1 MIVLSLAEIAAVTAG
16 TLTDA
21 PDPHACVTGP
31 AVSDSRQVPP
41 GGLFAAIGGARADG
55 HDFAAQAFAAGA
67 ACVLASRPVGGPA
80 VIVADVTAA
89 LGQLARHCLTRIKDV
104 TVIALT
110 GSAGKTTTK
119 DILAQVLARH
129 GATVATPGSF
139 NTEIG
144 LPLTVL
150 RAGKT
155 TRYLVLEMGARHAG
169 DIRYLTTL
177 APPQVGIVLNVGSA
191 HLGEFGTREA
201 IGRAKAELVQALP
214 EAADGG
220 IAILNADDDI
230 VSAMARDTTASV
242 ITYGTGQADI
252 RATDIHLIDGA
263 ARFTLHI
270 PSGSAPVILR
280 LLGVH
285 QVHNALA
292 AAAAAHA
299 LNMDTGSIAAA
310 LSSAE
315 PHSPGRLQVLQRP
328 DGITIINDAF
338 NANPESTAAGLRSL
352 ACYAGP
358 RRTIAVLGEMR
369 ELGPAAESAHYDTGR
384 LAADL
389 GIDILITV
397 GHGLTGTLAD
407 AARTSP
413 APPVIH
419 AAEDP
424 DELLPVLRRLLQPG
438 DVVFI
443 KASRSVGLENFA
455 ATLREDGPARPA
467 GEPS

>member
-1 MIVLSLAEIAAVTAG
+1 MITLSLAEITAVTAG

-31 AVSDSRQVPP
+31 VVSDSRQVTPC
-41 GGLFAAIGGARADG
+41 GLFAAISGAHVDG
-55 HDFAAQAFAAGA
+55 HEFAAQAFAAGA

-80 VIVADVTAA
+80 VIVPDVTAA
-89 LGQLARHCLTRIKDV
+89 LGQLARHALTRIKDV

-119 DILAQVLARH
+119 DLLAQVLARH
-129 GATVATPGSF
+129 GTTVATPGSF

-150 RAGKT
+150 RAQGT
-155 TRYLVLEMGARHAG
+155 TRYLVLEMGARHTG

-177 APPQVGIVLNVGSA
+177 TPPRIGIVLNVGSA
-191 HLGEFGTREA
+191 HLGEFGSRQA
-201 IGRAKAELVQALP
+201 ISRAKAELVQALP
-214 EAADGG
+214 DAADGG

-230 VSAMARDTTASV
+230 VAAMARDTTATV
-242 ITYGTGQADI
+242 LTYGTGQAHI
-252 RATDIHLIDGA
+252 RATDIHLTDGA
-263 ARFTLHI
+263 ARFTLHT
-270 PSGSAPVILR
+270 PSGSAPVALR
-280 LLGVH
+280 LLGPH

-299 LNMDTGSIAAA
+299 LDMDTSSIAAA
-310 LSSAE
+310 LSAAE
-315 PHSPGRLQVLQRP
+315 PHSPGRLQILQRP

-338 NANPESTAAGLRSL
+338 NANPESTAAGLRTL

-369 ELGPAAESAHYDTGR
+369 ELGPAAETAHHDTGR

-389 GIDILITV
+389 GISTLITV
-397 GHGLTGTLAD
+397 GHGLIDTLAD

-413 APPVIH
+413 TPPVIH

-424 DELLPVLRRLLQPG
+424 DELLPILRRLLQPG

-443 KASRSVGLENFA
+443 KASRSVGLENLA
-455 ATLREDGPARPA
+455 ATLQQDRPTRPA
-467 GEPS
+467 LQD

>member
-16 TLTDA
+16 TLADVL
-21 PDPHACVTGP
+21 DPHACMTGS
-31 AVSDSRQVPP
+31 AVSDSRQVAP

-55 HDFAAQAFAAGA
+55 HDFAAHAFTAGA

-80 VIVADVTAA
+80 VIVPDVTAA
-89 LGQLARHCLTRIKDV
+89 LGQLARHALTRIKDA

-150 RAGKT
+150 RADEA

-177 APPQVGIVLNVGSA
+177 TPPRVGVVLNVGSA
-191 HLGEFGTREA
+191 HLGEFGSRQA
-201 IGRAKAELVQALP
+201 IGQAKAELVQALP
-214 EAADGG
+214 GAADGG

-230 VSAMARDTTASV
+230 VAAMARDTTAAV
-242 ITYGTGQADI
+242 LTYGTGQADI
-252 RATDIHLIDGA
+252 RAAGIHLIDGA
-263 ARFTLHI
+263 ARFTLHT
-270 PSGSAPVILR
+270 PSGSAPVTLR
-280 LLGVH
+280 LLGTH

-299 LNMDTGSIAAA
+299 LDMDTSSIAAA
-310 LSSAE
+310 LSAAE
-315 PHSPGRLQVLQRP
+315 PHAPGRLQVLQRP
-328 DGITIINDAF
+328 DQITIINDAF

-352 ACYAGP
+352 TCYAGP

-369 ELGPAAESAHYDTGR
+369 ELGPAAESAHRDTGR

-389 GIDILITV
+389 GIGILVTV
-397 GHGLTGTLAD
+397 GHGLVDTLTD

-424 DELLPVLRRLLQPG
+424 GELLPMLRRLLQPG
-438 DVVFI
+438 DVIFI

-455 ATLREDGPARPA
+455 AALQQDDPGRPD
-467 GEPS
+467 S

>member
-1 MIVLSLAEIAAVTAG
+1 MIVLSLAEIAAVTGG

-31 AVSDSRQVPP
+31 AASDSRQVTP
-41 GGLFAAIGGARADG
+41 GGMFAAIGGARVDG
-55 HDFAAQAFAAGA
+55 HDFAAQAFNAGA

-80 VIVADVTAA
+80 VIVPDVTAA
-89 LGQLARHCLTRIKDV
+89 LGQLAQHALGRIKDV

-129 GATVATPGSF
+129 GAAVATPGSF

-150 RAGKT
+150 RADET

-177 APPQVGIVLNVGSA
+177 TPPRVGIVLNVGSA
-191 HLGEFGTREA
+191 HLGEFGTRQA
-201 IGRAKAELVQALP
+201 IGQAKAELVQALP

-220 IAILNADDDI
+220 IAVLNADDDI
-230 VSAMARDTTASV
+230 VAGMANCTTAAV
-242 ITYGTGQADI
+242 ITYGTGPADI
-252 RATDIHLIDGA
+252 RAAGIHLIDGA
-263 ARFTLHI
+263 ARFTLHT
-270 PSGSAPVILR
+270 PSGSAPVVLR
-280 LLGVH
+280 VLGAH

-299 LNMDTGSIAAA
+299 VDMDTGSIAAA

-315 PHSPGRLQVLQRP
+315 PRSPGRLQILQA
-328 DGITIINDAF
+328 DGGITIINDAF

-358 RRTIAVLGEMR
+358 RRTVAVLGEMR
-369 ELGPAAESAHYDTGR
+369 ELGPAAEAAHRDTGR

-389 GIDILITV
+389 GIDILVTV
-397 GHGLTGTLAD
+397 GHGLMDSLAD

-419 AAEDP
+419 AADDP
-424 DELLPVLRRLLQPG
+424 DDLLPLLRRLLQPG
-438 DVVFI
+438 DVVLI
-443 KASRSVGLENFA
+443 KASRSVGLESFA
-455 ATLREDGPARPA
+455 ATLQGDGPARPA
-467 GEPS
+467 Y

>member
-1 MIVLSLAEIAAVTAG
+1 MIVLSLAEIAAVTSG

-21 PDPHACVTGP
+21 PDPHACVTSP
-31 AVSDSRQVPP
+31 AVSDSRQVAP
-41 GGLFAAIGGARADG
+41 GGLFAAISGAHVDG
-55 HDFAAQAFAAGA
+55 HDFAAQALAAGA
-67 ACVLASRPVGGPA
+67 ACVLASRPVSGLA
-80 VIVADVTAA
+80 VLVPDVTAA
-89 LGQLARHCLTRIKDV
+89 LGQLARHALSRMKDV
-104 TVIALT
+104 TVVALT

-119 DILAQVLARH
+119 DLLAQVLARY

-150 RAGKT
+150 RAEET

-177 APPQVGIVLNVGSA
+177 TPPRVGIVLNVGSA
-191 HLGEFGTREA
+191 HLGEFGSRQA
-201 IGRAKAELVQALP
+201 IGQAKAELVQALP
-214 EAADGG
+214 DAADGG

-230 VSAMARDTTASV
+230 VAGMTRDTTAAV
-242 ITYGTGQADI
+242 ITYGTGQAGI

-263 ARFTLHI
+263 ARFTLHT
-270 PSGSAPVILR
+270 PSGSAPVTLR
-280 LLGVH
+280 LLGEH

-299 LNMDTGSIAAA
+299 LDMDTSAIAAA
-310 LSSAE
+310 LSAAE

-352 ACYAGP
+352 TCYAGT

-369 ELGPAAESAHYDTGR
+369 ELGPAAEAAHRDTGR
-384 LAADL
+384 LTADL
-389 GIDILITV
+389 GIDILVTV
-397 GHGLTGTLAD
+397 GHGLMDVLAE

-413 APPVIH
+413 APPAIH
-419 AAEDP
+419 TAENP
-424 DELLPVLRRLLQPG
+424 DDLLPMLLRLLQPG

-455 ATLREDGPARPA
+455 ATLQEDDPSRPV
-467 GEPS
+467 G

>member
-1 MIVLSLAEIAAVTAG
+1 MIVLSLAEIAAVTGG
-16 TLTDA
+16 TLADT
-21 PDPHACVTGP
+21 PDPDACVTGP
-31 AVSDSRQVPP
+31 AASDSRQVTP
-41 GGLFAAIGGARADG
+41 GGLFAR
-55 HDFAAQAFAAGA
+55 H
-67 ACVLASRPVGGPA
+67 
-80 VIVADVTAA
+80 A
-89 LGQLARHCLTRIKDV
+89 LGRIKDV

-150 RAGKT
+150 RADET

-177 APPQVGIVLNVGSA
+177 TPPRVGIVLNVGSA
-191 HLGEFGTREA
+191 HLGEFGTRQA
-201 IGRAKAELVQALP
+201 IGQAKAELVQALP

-230 VSAMARDTTASV
+230 VAGMARHTTAAI

-252 RATDIHLIDGA
+252 RAAGTHLIDGA
-263 ARFTLHI
+263 ARFTLHT
-270 PSGSAPVILR
+270 PSGSVPVILR
-280 LLGVH
+280 LLGAH

-299 LNMDTGSIAAA
+299 LDMHTGSIAAA

-315 PHSPGRLQVLQRP
+315 PRSPGRLQILQA
-328 DGITIINDAF
+328 DGGITIINDAF

-352 ACYAGP
+352 AGYARP
-358 RRTIAVLGEMR
+358 RRTVAVLGEMR
-369 ELGPAAESAHYDTGR
+369 ELGPAAEAAHRDTGR

-397 GHGLTGTLAD
+397 GHGPMDTLGE

-413 APPVIH
+413 APPAIH

-424 DELLPVLRRLLQPG
+424 DALLPMLRRLLQPG

-455 ATLREDGPARPA
+455 AVLKEDGPARTA
-467 GEPS
+467 

>member
-1 MIVLSLAEIAAVTAG
+1 MIVLSLAEIAAVTGG
-16 TLTDA
+16 TLADA

-31 AVSDSRQVPP
+31 AASDSRQVAP
-41 GGLFAAIGGARADG
+41 GGLFAAIGGARVDG

-67 ACVLASRPVGGPA
+67 ACVLASRPAGGPA
-80 VIVADVTAA
+80 IIVPDVTDA
-89 LGQLARHCLTRIKDV
+89 LGQLARHALGRVKDV

-150 RAGKT
+150 RADET

-177 APPQVGIVLNVGSA
+177 TPPQVGIVLNVGSA
-191 HLGEFGTREA
+191 HLGEFGTLQA

-214 EAADGG
+214 EAGDGG

-230 VSAMARDTTASV
+230 VAGMARHTTTSV
-242 ITYGTGQADI
+242 ITYGTGQAVV
-252 RATDIHLIDGA
+252 RATGTHLIDGA
-263 ARFTLHI
+263 ARFTLHT
-270 PSGSAPVILR
+270 PSGSAPVALR
-280 LLGVH
+280 LLGAH

-299 LNMDTGSIAAA
+299 LDMDPGSIAAA

-315 PHSPGRLQVLQRP
+315 PHSPGRLQILQRP

-358 RRTIAVLGEMR
+358 RRTVAVLGEMR
-369 ELGPAAESAHYDTGR
+369 ELGLAAESAHHDTGR
-384 LAADL
+384 LAAVL
-389 GIDILITV
+389 GTGILITV
-397 GHGLTGTLAD
+397 GHGPIDTLAE

-413 APPVIH
+413 SPPVIH
-419 AAEDP
+419 AAEDS
-424 DELLPVLRRLLQPG
+424 DALLPVLRRLLQPG

-455 ATLREDGPARPA
+455 TILKEDGPART
-467 GEPS
+467 GKQL

>member
-1 MIVLSLAEIAAVTAG
+1 MIVLSLTEIATVTGG

-21 PDPHACVTGP
+21 PDPHACVTSP
-31 AVSDSRQVPP
+31 AVSDSRQVAPD
-41 GGLFAAIGGARADG
+41 GLFAAISGARVDG
-55 HDFAAQAFAAGA
+55 HDFAAQAFAADA

-80 VIVADVTAA
+80 VLVPDVTAA
-89 LGQLARHCLTRIKDV
+89 LGQLAQHALTRIKDV

-119 DILAQVLARH
+119 DLLAQVLAQH

-150 RAGKT
+150 RADEA

-177 APPQVGIVLNVGSA
+177 TPPRVGIVLNVGSA
-191 HLGEFGTREA
+191 HLGEFGSRQA
-201 IGRAKAELVQALP
+201 IGQAKAELVQALP
-214 EAADGG
+214 DAADGG

-230 VSAMARDTTASV
+230 VAAMARDTTASV
-242 ITYGTGQADI
+242 ITYGTGQAGI

-263 ARFTLHI
+263 ARFTLHT
-270 PSGSAPVILR
+270 PSGSAPVVLR
-280 LLGVH
+280 LLGEH
-285 QVHNALA
+285 QVRNALA

-299 LNMDTGSIAAA
+299 LDMDTSVIAAA
-310 LSSAE
+310 LSTAE
-315 PHSPGRLQVLQRP
+315 PHSPCRLQVLQRP

-369 ELGPAAESAHYDTGR
+369 ELGPAAESAHRDTGR
-384 LAADL
+384 LVADL
-389 GIDILITV
+389 GISLLVTV
-397 GHGLTGTLAD
+397 GHGLMDALAD
-407 AARTSP
+407 AARASH

-424 DELLPVLRRLLQPG
+424 GELLPVLRRLLRAG

-455 ATLREDGPARPA
+455 ATLQQYGPTGPV
-467 GEPS
+467 G

>member
-1 MIVLSLAEIAAVTAG
+1 MIVLSLAEIAAVTGG
-16 TLTDA
+16 TLTGA
-21 PDPHACVTGP
+21 PDPHACVAGP
-31 AVSDSRQVPP
+31 AVSDSRQVTP

-55 HDFAAQAFAAGA
+55 HDFAAQAFTADA

-80 VIVADVTAA
+80 VIVPDVTAA
-89 LGQLARHCLTRIKDV
+89 LGQLARHALSRIKDV

-129 GATVATPGSF
+129 GGTVATPGSF

-150 RAGKT
+150 RAEET

-191 HLGEFGTREA
+191 HLGEFGTRQA

-214 EAADGG
+214 QAADGG
-220 IAILNADDDI
+220 IAVLNADDDI
-230 VSAMARDTTASV
+230 VADMAGDTAASI
-242 ITYGTGQADI
+242 ITYGTGRADI
-252 RATDIHLIDGA
+252 RAADIRLIDGA
-263 ARFTLHI
+263 ARFILHT
-270 PSGSAPVILR
+270 PSGSAPVVLR
-280 LLGVH
+280 LLGEH

-292 AAAAAHA
+292 AAAAAYA
-299 LNMDTGSIAAA
+299 LDMDTSSIATA

-315 PHSPGRLQVLQRP
+315 PRSPGRLQILQRT

-352 ACYAGP
+352 ASYAGP

-369 ELGPAAESAHYDTGR
+369 ELGPAAETAHHDTGR

-389 GIDILITV
+389 GIDILVTV
-397 GHGLTGTLAD
+397 GHGLIDTLAE

-413 APPVIH
+413 ARPVIH

-455 ATLREDGPARPA
+455 ETLREDSPARPV
-467 GEPS
+467 G